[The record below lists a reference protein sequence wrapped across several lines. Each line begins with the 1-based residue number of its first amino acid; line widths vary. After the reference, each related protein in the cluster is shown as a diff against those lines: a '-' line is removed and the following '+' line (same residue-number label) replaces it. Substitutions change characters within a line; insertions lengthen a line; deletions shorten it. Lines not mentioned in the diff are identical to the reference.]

1 MHNTTSYGTPFQVWY
16 LIDVGVIPALCSLL
30 QVNNVDLVQV
40 ALEALERMLY
50 VNVYENFG
58 KLEIIVKGI
67 CECDGMKTLQELR
80 KHEDN
85 KIFSCVNNIIELA
98 FGTHLISDNAETA
111 LPVIQY
117 YRKILGI
124 GK

>member
-1 MHNTTSYGTPFQVWY
+1 
-16 LIDVGVIPALCSLL
+16 
-30 QVNNVDLVQV
+30 
-40 ALEALERMLY
+40 
-50 VNVYENFG
+50 
-58 KLEIIVKGI
+58 
-67 CECDGMKTLQELR
+67 MKTLQELR

-124 GK
+124 AFGTHFISDDIEKALSAIQYFNKILRISK